1 MRSALLC
8 IAALSLGTSS
18 PAATFTITHFGTP
31 ANAQPAIDRAAEIW
45 GSILVS
51 DVPIK
56 VAVSWF
62 PLGASALGVTF
73 PNGRKDFP
81 GAPVASTW
89 YASCLANSI
98 AGTELN
104 PGEDDINV
112 YLNSGTNWYLG
123 LDANTPA
130 GQYDLVTVAL
140 HELGHGLGFVGL
152 AKKVGSEGS
161 FGQVLLSDFAPLITT
176 YPWPEQEGLP
186 GIFDRFL
193 TSTANGPLVDLMNPS
208 TALGSAFTSNQ
219 VYFNGTNAMSA
230 NGGQTARIYAPA
242 AFALGSSCVH
252 LNESTYPVGN
262 PNELMTPFSSAG
274 HANHWPGPIAI
285 GVMRDIGWMVNG
297 VGVPEQ
303 QAQSTWGLT
312 LLPDGHLHPFGL
324 ETRERLT
331 ILDAQGRELLEASG
345 NGPIA
350 LARWSSGPCIA
361 LRMST
366 GEAQRFVLP

>member
-1 MRSALLC
+1 MRIPILGLLF
-8 IAALSLGTSS
+8 ALSASS

-31 ANAQPAIDRAAEIW
+31 AGAQPAIERAAEIW

-112 YLNSGTNWYLG
+112 YLNASTNWYLG
-123 LDANTPA
+123 LDGNTPT
-130 GQYDLVTVAL
+130 GQYDLVTIAL

-152 AKKVGSEGS
+152 AKKTGAEGS
-161 FGQVLLSDFAPLITT
+161 FGQVLMSDFAPLITT
-176 YPWPEQEGLP
+176 FPWPEQEGLP
-186 GIFDRFL
+186 GIFDRYL
-193 TSTANGPLVDLMNPS
+193 TSTANGPLIDLTNPS
-208 TALGSAFTSNQ
+208 NALGTAFTSNQ
-219 VYFNGTNAMSA
+219 VFFNGSYAMAA
-230 NGGQTARIYAPA
+230 NGGQQARIYAPGS
-242 AFALGSSCVH
+242 FAIGSSCVH

-262 PNELMTPFSSAG
+262 PNELMTPFGSPG
-274 HANHWPGPIAI
+274 NANHWPGPIAI
-285 GVMRDIGWMVNG
+285 GIMRDIGWVVNP
-297 VGVPEQ
+297 VSMPEF
-303 QAQSTWGLT
+303 ARASAWTITFSNDGRLLCSGLRPT
-312 LLPDGHLHPFGL
+312 
-324 ETRERLT
+324 ERLRL
-331 ILDAQGRELLEASG
+331 IDAQGRTLREDAHEHLTAQGLASG
-345 NGPIA
+345 
-350 LARWSSGPCIA
+350 SYIA
-361 LRMST
+361 LRVST
-366 GEAQRFVLP
+366 GEGKRFVLPE